1 MHASLLLICYLIS
14 TAVSRPTQVLGARGE
29 SDRLAPAGNSYSA
42 FDNHFANFTYQTSLP
57 DPPSCDLGKAL
68 MPAAPTPLPTPG
80 PGQVLRHVAIG
91 RGTQVCVRN

>member
-1 MHASLLLICYLIS
+1 MHASLLLICYLTS

-42 FDNHFANFTYQTSLP
+42 VDNHFANFTYQTSLP